1 MNKVFLLL
9 FSCLRTK
16 AEDSREQ
23 SHKRERERERERE
36 SLCIKKE
43 SERAAVTTSEFYLKD
58 LFSHK
63 NMKQAKAESE

>member
-23 SHKRERERERERE
+23 SHKRERERERE
-36 SLCIKKE
+36 SLCLKKE